1 VFGAQSLHKLLVR
14 LLLATLVEHGH
25 VGLATIQ
32 CLARLAE
39 AAGEAVVDERMPEDS
54 LECFLDGHLAL
65 GGAISRDLDLVG
77 GFDGGDFFSCVRLV
91 AVVLVSMLLS

>member
-1 VFGAQSLHKLLVR
+1 VFGAQSLHELLVR

-32 CLARLAE
+32 RLARLAE
-39 AAGEAVVDERMPEDS
+39 TTGEAVVDERMSEDS

-65 GGAISRDLDLVG
+65 GGAIGRDLDLVG

-91 AVVLVSMLLS
+91 ITLVSMLLP